1 MNKLL
6 DAFGP
11 GAIATGESPAD
22 WREAVA
28 FAGDLLVA
36 SGRVTVDYTAQMI
49 AAVEEFGPYIVIAPG
64 IALAHARTGESV
76 LETGLAL
83 LALATPVEF
92 GNAANDPVRLVF
104 ALSAVDHDSHI
115 EVMSQL
121 ASALTDPRI
130 VNSLL
135 NATEPGAIRRILAG
149 DLKQ

>member
-49 AAVEEFGPYIVIAPG
+49 AAVEKFGPYIVIAPG

-76 LETGLAL
+76 LGTGLAL
-83 LALATPVEF
+83 LVLATPVEF

-135 NATEPGAIRRILAG
+135 NASEPGAIRRILAG